1 MTDIIQAIE
10 IFAAVTGVL
19 YVVLE
24 ILQKNS
30 MWVVG
35 ILTGAACAFSFGVQ
49 QVWASMGL
57 NIYYMAISVVG
68 LVQWKRASEAVEE
81 GEIHLAPLSRKA
93 ALWSAVLFVVLTP
106 VLMFILRKTGDAAP
120 QWDALATI
128 LSVIATWWLAQSYLE
143 QWMLWI
149 VADILSTILCM
160 VTGQYAMALMY
171 LAYTASAIYGYF
183 HWKKHGKY
191 VTLQGGAKGDSS
203 LRSE

>member
-68 LVQWKRASEAVEE
+68 LVQWKKASEAVEE

-149 VADILSTILCM
+149 VADILSTILCL

>member
-128 LSVIATWWLAQSYLE
+128 LSVIATWWLTQSYLE

-149 VADILSTILCM
+149 MADILSTILCM

>member
-57 NIYYMAISVVG
+57 NIYYMAISVLG

>member
-57 NIYYMAISVVG
+57 NIYYMVISVVG
-68 LVQWKRASEAVEE
+68 LVQWKKASEAVEE

-93 ALWSAVLFVVLTP
+93 ALWSAVLFVLLTP

-171 LAYTASAIYGYF
+171 LAYTASAVYGYF

-191 VTLQGGAKGDSS
+191 VSLQGGAKRDSS

>member
-57 NIYYMAISVVG
+57 NIYYMVISVVG
-68 LVQWKRASEAVEE
+68 LVQWKKASEAVEE

-93 ALWSAVLFVVLTP
+93 ALWSAVLFVLLTP

-128 LSVIATWWLAQSYLE
+128 LSVIATWWLAQSYLQ
-143 QWMLWI
+143 QWLLWI
-149 VADILSTILCM
+149 VADILSTILCL

-191 VTLQGGAKGDSS
+191 VTLQGGAKRDSS

>member
-57 NIYYMAISVVG
+57 NIYYMVISVVG
-68 LVQWKRASEAVEE
+68 LVQWKKASEAVEE
-81 GEIHLAPLSRKA
+81 GEIHLAPLPRKA
-93 ALWSAVLFVVLTP
+93 ALWSAVLFVLLTP

-128 LSVIATWWLAQSYLE
+128 LSVIATWWLAQSYLQ
-143 QWMLWI
+143 QWLLWI
-149 VADILSTILCM
+149 VADILSTILCL

-191 VTLQGGAKGDSS
+191 VTLQGGATRDSS

>member
-57 NIYYMAISVVG
+57 NIYYMAISVLG

-120 QWDALATI
+120 QWDALASI

-149 VADILSTILCM
+149 MADILSTILCM

-171 LAYTASAIYGYF
+171 LAYTASAVYGYF